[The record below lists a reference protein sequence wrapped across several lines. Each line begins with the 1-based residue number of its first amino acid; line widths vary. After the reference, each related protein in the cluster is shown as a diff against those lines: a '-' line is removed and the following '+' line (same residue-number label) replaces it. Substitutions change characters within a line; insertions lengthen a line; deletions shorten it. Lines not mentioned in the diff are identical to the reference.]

1 VSCIYYAS
9 RSADAEG
16 TKVMSAAPQ
25 LSARTR
31 AAMQVLFRIIDVA
44 VEWIS
49 RIVYLKVASK
59 NARALAKEMQTTQT
73 TRMP

>member
-1 VSCIYYAS
+1 VSCTYYAS
-9 RSADAEG
+9 RSADAEE
-16 TKVMSAAPQ
+16 TKVMSAAPH

-31 AAMQVLFRIIDVA
+31 AAMQVLFRIIA